1 MLDEYLVGSI
11 GQLHERARK
20 LLGDISRELARKK
33 HLIPEFH
40 QLAQTCRNQVN
51 SLVSDLQNLLTDPRF
66 KRPNL
71 QSIRL
76 RAYKRIVA
84 ELDFIECV
92 GVAAL
97 IRLID
102 EDRWMTKVVGEIKD
116 EIGYPLIPPVV
127 SCQSQAYFEA
137 FPALN
142 LLAVPQKE
150 VHFLLHLPDLYHE
163 LAHFILTEKNNP
175 AVEAYA
181 QALGKSVMAAR
192 GHVAALLSKLGRGPR
207 GLQPKFLAW
216 DSSWVTA
223 WGIELYC
230 DLFGAFAVGP
240 AYGWA
245 HLHLCAKR
253 GGDPFLV
260 ESTPDSTHPPDQ
272 ARMVVVLEAL
282 CRLGYAKEAAEIE
295 DRWESLLA
303 YAGYKPHAD
312 YAICFPSALLKGF
325 ADDALAG
332 YGRLGC
338 KPSAPTSGCAIHSL
352 LNEAWTQFWA
362 SPGKYAAW
370 EKGKLASLFPGT

>member
-1 MLDEYLVGSI
+1 MLNEYLVGSI
-11 GQLHERARK
+11 GQLHERART

-51 SLVSDLQNLLTDPRF
+51 DLVSDLQNLLTDPRF

-97 IRLID
+97 IRVID
-102 EDRWMTKVVGEIKD
+102 EDRWMTRVVGEIKD

-137 FPALN
+137 FPGLN

-181 QALGKSVMAAR
+181 QALAKSVMAAR
-192 GHVAALLSKLGRGPR
+192 GHVAALLSKQGRGPR
-207 GLQPKFLAW
+207 GTQAKLLAW
-216 DSSWVTA
+216 DSNWVAA

-253 GGDPFLV
+253 GGHPFLV
-260 ESTPDSTHPPDQ
+260 ENTPNSTHPADQ
-272 ARMVVVLEAL
+272 ARMVVILEAL
-282 CRLGYAKEAAEIE
+282 ARLGYPKEAAKIE
-295 DRWESLLA
+295 DKWKELLA
-303 YAGYKPHAD
+303 YAGYKSDAD
-312 YAICFPSALLKGF
+312 YTICFPSTVLQTF
-325 ADDALAG
+325 ADDAFAG
-332 YGRLGC
+332 YRGLNC
-338 KPSAPTSGCAIHSL
+338 KPSAPATGSTIHNL
-352 LNEAWTQFWA
+352 LNEAWERFWSA
-362 SPGKYAAW
+362 PDKFAAW
-370 EKGKLASLFPGT
+370 EKGKVASVLAKP